1 MIRTRVGY
9 AGGTTKQPTYQRIG
23 DHAETLQIE
32 FDPTQ
37 ISYEQLLDIFW
48 KAHDPTSRTWSRQ
61 YMAAVFTHTEEQ
73 RRLAEASRDRRSR
86 ELGAKIHT
94 VFRPLD
100 EFTLAEEY
108 HQKYYLRND
117 TELFREIRTMYP
129 VDRDLV
135 NSTAAARVNGYL
147 GGFGMRR
154 QFEAE
159 IESLGL
165 SLVGQ
170 KRLRERLLHILRN
183 VP

>member
-1 MIRTRVGY
+1 VIRTRVGY

-23 DHAETLQIE
+23 DHTETLQIE

-61 YMAAVFTHTEEQ
+61 YMAAVFTHSEEQ
-73 RRLAEASRDRRSR
+73 QRLAEATRDRRSR

-94 VFRPLD
+94 GVQPLG
-100 EFTLAEEY
+100 EFTLAEDY

-154 QFEAE
+154 QLDAE

-170 KRLRERLLHILRN
+170 KRLRER
-183 VP
+183 